1 MMNDIGVII
10 EEDVENIISSLKT
23 KEFENK
29 SILITGASGLL
40 GTYFVACFDKI
51 AKSRHAPKRIV
62 ATIYSELPVH
72 LTQIA
77 RAGRVEFCRGDLTS
91 DEFLAQLDKF
101 DFIIHAAGYGQP
113 GKFMEDKLKT
123 IKLNTSTTMSLFSH
137 LNQNGHFL
145 FLSSS
150 EVYSGSTKSPYSED
164 GIGVTN
170 TTHPRACYIEAKRC
184 GETICNVQRDNG
196 IAASSAR
203 LALAYGPGTRRDDK
217 RVINSFIQRALTE
230 SQIMLQDMGAA
241 YRTYCYIT
249 DAIELL
255 FNILMK
261 GKAPIYNVGGKSR
274 TTIKNL
280 ANCIAEYVA
289 VPVLLPDAAESI
301 IGSPDDVQLD
311 MSLAAKEFNKNHYV
325 GLDVGVARTIEW
337 QKALYNQTL
346 IGN

>member
-1 MMNDIGVII
+1 MNDIGIII
-10 EEDVENIISSLKT
+10 EEDVDNIISAINP

-40 GTYFVACFDKI
+40 GTYFVACFDRF
-51 AKSRHAPKRIV
+51 AKSTYPPRRIV
-62 ATIYSELPVH
+62 ATIHSDLPMH
-72 LTQIA
+72 LIKIES
-77 RAGRVEFCRGDLTS
+77 AGRIEFFKGDLTC
-91 DEFLAQLDKF
+91 DEFLAQLDEF
-101 DFIIHAAGYGQP
+101 DYIIHAAGYGQP

-123 IKLNTSTTMSLFSH
+123 IKLNTSTTMSLFRN
-137 LNQNGHFL
+137 LNKNGRFL

-150 EVYSGSTKSPYSED
+150 EVYSGSTKSPYSEV

-184 GETICNVQRDNG
+184 GETICNIQRENG
-196 IAASSAR
+196 IAATSAR

-217 RVINSFIQRALTE
+217 RVLNSFIQRSLTE
-230 SQIMLQDMGAA
+230 SQIILQDMGSA

-261 GKAPIYNVGGKSR
+261 GNAPLYNVGGKSR

-280 ANCIAEYVA
+280 ANCIAEYVG
-289 VPVLLPDAAESI
+289 VPVFLPSAEQSL

-311 MSLAAKEFNKNHYV
+311 MTLAEKEFKKNKYI
-325 GLDVGVARTIEW
+325 GLEIGVARTIEW
-337 QKALYNQTL
+337 QRALYNQTMN
-346 IGN
+346 GR